1 MAVYCLTVQ
10 YDGSRYNGWQKQG
23 NTPNTIQEKIEA
35 VLSRLYNIPLEI
47 AGSGRTDAGVH
58 ALGQTASFH
67 VEKSRDQFSC
77 DRITAYLNQYLPE
90 DIRILRTE
98 QKEERFH
105 ARLLAKSKIYEY
117 RIDMGSVRN
126 VFQRRYALSLS
137 DYLDAKMTDTAA
149 CPDPKSGNKAALCP
163 DLNAGHNT
171 SLCPDLNAGN
181 KTVLSLDQE
190 AMKEAAGYLLG
201 THDFKS
207 FCDNKRM
214 KKSTVRTIY
223 SIDFVQEGSFL
234 TIRYCGSGF
243 LYHMVRILTG
253 TLLEVGFQRRQ
264 PADMQQIL
272 EGMDRSLSGPSLPPQ
287 GLFLVEVSYT

>member
-23 NTPNTIQEKIEA
+23 NTPNTIQEKIET
-35 VLSRLYNIPLEI
+35 VLSRLYNVPIEI

-117 RIDMGSVRN
+117 RIDMGSVHN
-126 VFQRRYALSLS
+126 VFQRRYALFLS
-137 DYLDAKMTDTAA
+137 DYLSNKMTVSDA
-149 CPDPKSGNKAALCP
+149 CPAAKSGNQTALCP
-163 DLNAGHNT
+163 NQNAE
-171 SLCPDLNAGN
+171 N
-181 KTVLSLDQE
+181 KIVLSLDQE
-190 AMKEAAGYLLG
+190 AMEEAAGYLLG

-207 FCDNKRM
+207 FCDNRRM

-243 LYHMVRILTG
+243 L
-253 TLLEVGFQRRQ
+253 
-264 PADMQQIL
+264 
-272 EGMDRSLSGPSLPPQ
+272 
-287 GLFLVEVSYT
+287 